1 MNILIISQKDF
12 FKELPIIRFNIKNH
26 TTFLQT
32 MELGKTYNYINK
44 NKLFLD
50 KDIDLIKQVDALL
63 VCNFKKG
70 KEENHVSTYCLILM
84 AIAHSYEKK
93 IYLLYNLPK
102 KNFKEEL
109 ESLEPICLLGD
120 IKNLKQTISAKL

>member
-1 MNILIISQKDF
+1 MNILIISQKEF

-44 NKLFLD
+44 NKMFLD
-50 KDIDLIKQVDALL
+50 KDIELIKQVDALL

-70 KEENHVSTYCLILM
+70 KEENHIGPYCLMLM

-93 IYLLYNLPK
+93 IYLLYDLPK
-102 KNFKEEL
+102 TKFKEEL
-109 ESLEPICLLGD
+109 DALEPICLLGD
-120 IKNLKQTISAKL
+120 LKNLKEIIDVKL

>member
-1 MNILIISQKDF
+1 MNILLISQKEF

-50 KDIDLIKQVDALL
+50 KDIELIKKVDAIL
-63 VCNFKKG
+63 VCNLKKG
-70 KEENHVSTYCLILM
+70 KEENQIGSYCLMLM
-84 AIAHSYEKK
+84 AIAYSYNKK

-102 KNFKEEL
+102 TKYKEEL
-109 ESLEPICLLGD
+109 QALEPICLEGEL
-120 IKNLKQTISAKL
+120 KNIR